1 MSIFIQYDNWG
12 RVGNRMFQLAFGY
25 LLAKQKNVKLYHTGL
40 PNFDIHPSVLGV
52 NPVDPIYTRSYG
64 DNYVDMC
71 ELLETNRD
79 IVVDSFVQKAEYYTP
94 FKQDLKTFFNVR
106 PFTINN
112 DKLVIHIRETDY
124 KLINQFL
131 GYKVYRQLIDKSGFK
146 NVIPRL
152 GKPNGKPYTNQEDF
166 QKHIQT
172 LLEVASRLCQ
182 VVFVGMVPVDE
193 SKMPFAGCLYYNH
206 LDQSIYSEI
215 TKQACRERDIPYL
228 DLFRNSPTI
237 ELSNDGLHP
246 NPAGH
251 IKILEQVCN
260 WGPIKQLSSQ
270 SAKL

>member
-146 NVIPRL
+146 NVIIVTDNSECETVKRL
-152 GKPNGKPYTNQEDF
+152 VADGCVLNSEGVVTTFNTTNDARAMNDF
-166 QKHIQT
+166 DT
-172 LLEVASRLCQ
+172 LL
-182 VVFVGMVPVDE
+182 
-193 SKMPFAGCLYYNH
+193 
-206 LDQSIYSEI
+206 QSDNI
-215 TKQACRERDIPYL
+215 AL
-228 DLFRNSPTI
+228 
-237 ELSNDGLHP
+237 
-246 NPAGH
+246 
-251 IKILEQVCN
+251 
-260 WGPIKQLSSQ
+260 SQ
-270 SAKL
+270 SSFSWWAAFLGEHDKIIFPSVWGKGQWKTSPGKDDVNLWLNDNNCIRYYIDNI